1 MNDHPAR
8 PDATPPAEATDAPD
22 PATTPEAAPET
33 APEADPETAPEAG
46 PVAASEAGS
55 ETAPEVGP
63 VAAPEADPEAASE
76 PGPEAAPEGG
86 PTAVVAVAPE
96 AGPEAAPKAGPEIT
110 SGMAPEPGPKTGAG
124 AAPEAGPEAIPEP
137 RPGTGAEVTPETA
150 PEAGPEAAP
159 GAGIEAGSETASGP
173 DPEVA
178 PEAGVVPGP
187 GPGGVAVAAPR
198 RRVRWG
204 RVLTGAACGA
214 LLLGVVGGVGFTV
227 VAVDRADRDAG
238 APVWRF
244 PKEGADVAVDG
255 DKAGL
260 AGLLVPYETD
270 PNTDGF
276 TRGPDIEE
284 FGSDSEFSGRQATE
298 LRKESVRDLP
308 RSQRLRL
315 EKQIDRQHIQGMA
328 MRSYVSPPDS
338 LGYDGKV
345 FTVDVV
351 LSQMDKKAVRDVA
364 TFQSEFLNA
373 LEIFRKGPKI
383 EGHKNAQCFLPP
395 KDADEKLDLM
405 VCSAYKGDVMVSA
418 TAYGAKP
425 LDTKGVAVFLREQLD
440 RIAEP
445 GEAV

>member
-33 APEADPETAPEAG
+33 APET
-46 PVAASEAGS
+46 
-55 ETAPEVGP
+55 
-63 VAAPEADPEAASE
+63 
-76 PGPEAAPEGG
+76 
-86 PTAVVAVAPE
+86 APE
-96 AGPEAAPKAGPEIT
+96 AGPEAAPK
-110 SGMAPEPGPKTGAG
+110 TGAEV
-124 AAPEAGPEAIPEP
+124 APEP
-137 RPGTGAEVTPETA
+137 RP
-150 PEAGPEAAP
+150 
-159 GAGIEAGSETASGP
+159 ETASGP
-173 DPEVA
+173 VPEVA

-187 GPGGVAVAAPR
+187 GPDGVAVAAPR

-214 LLLGVVGGVGFTV
+214 LLLGVVGGVAYTV

>member
-8 PDATPPAEATDAPD
+8 PDATPPAETTGAPD
-22 PATTPEAAPET
+22 PVTAPESGPEATAEAAPEPAPEAEGAPET
-33 APEADPETAPEAG
+33 APEAG
-46 PVAASEAGS
+46 SEA
-55 ETAPEVGP
+55 APK
-63 VAAPEADPEAASE
+63 AA
-76 PGPEAAPEGG
+76 PEAAPESRPEAAAGAG
-86 PTAVVAVAPE
+86 VAPE
-96 AGPEAAPKAGPEIT
+96 G
-110 SGMAPEPGPKTGAG
+110 
-124 AAPEAGPEAIPEP
+124 
-137 RPGTGAEVTPETA
+137 
-150 PEAGPEAAP
+150 
-159 GAGIEAGSETASGP
+159 GP
-173 DPEVA
+173 D
-178 PEAGVVPGP
+178 
-187 GPGGVAVAAPR
+187 GVAVAAPR
-198 RRVRWG
+198 RRVRRG
-204 RVLTGAACGA
+204 RVLAGVACGA
-214 LLLGVVGGVGFTV
+214 LLLGVVGGVAYTV
-227 VAVDRADRDAG
+227 VAVERADRDAG

-315 EKQIDRQHIQGMA
+315 EKQIDKQHIQGMA

-351 LSQMDKKAVRDVA
+351 LSQMDKKAVRDIA

>member
-8 PDATPPAEATDAPD
+8 PDATPPAETTGAPD
-22 PATTPEAAPET
+22 PATAPE
-33 APEADPETAPEAG
+33 
-46 PVAASEAGS
+46 S
-55 ETAPEVGP
+55 
-63 VAAPEADPEAASE
+63 
-76 PGPEAAPEGG
+76 GPEAAPKAAPETGSEVAPAAG
-86 PTAVVAVAPE
+86 PEATAEAAPE
-96 AGPEAAPKAGPEIT
+96 AGPEAAPAPGLMAGAEA
-110 SGMAPEPGPKTGAG
+110 APEP
-124 AAPEAGPEAIPEP
+124 
-137 RPGTGAEVTPETA
+137 R
-150 PEAGPEAAP
+150 
-159 GAGIEAGSETASGP
+159 
-173 DPEVA
+173 PEVA
-178 PEAGVVPGP
+178 PESRPEAAAEAGVAPEGGP
-187 GPGGVAVAAPR
+187 DGVAVAAPR
-198 RRVRWG
+198 RRVRRG
-204 RVLTGAACGA
+204 RVLAGVACGA
-214 LLLGVVGGVGFTV
+214 LLLGVVGGVAYTV
-227 VAVDRADRDAG
+227 VAVERADRDAG

-315 EKQIDRQHIQGMA
+315 EKQIDKQHIQGMA

-351 LSQMDKKAVRDVA
+351 LSQMDKKAVRDIA

>member
-1 MNDHPAR
+1 MNDHPTR
-8 PDATPPAEATDAPD
+8 PGATPPAETTDAPD
-22 PATTPEAAPET
+22 PATTPEA
-33 APEADPETAPEAG
+33 
-46 PVAASEAGS
+46 
-55 ETAPEVGP
+55 
-63 VAAPEADPEAASE
+63 
-76 PGPEAAPEGG
+76 
-86 PTAVVAVAPE
+86 
-96 AGPEAAPKAGPEIT
+96 GPEAAPK
-110 SGMAPEPGPKTGAG
+110 
-124 AAPEAGPEAIPEP
+124 
-137 RPGTGAEVTPETA
+137 TGAEVAPEPRPETA
-150 PEAGPEAAP
+150 PEPRP
-159 GAGIEAGSETASGP
+159 ETASGP

-178 PEAGVVPGP
+178 PEAGVAAGP
-187 GPGGVAVAAPR
+187 GPGGVVVAAPR

-204 RVLTGAACGA
+204 RVLAGVACGA

-445 GEAV
+445 AEAV